1 MKILVTGLIVLSL
14 AAAGGTAVLV
24 KQFLE
29 SERQNQVRVP
39 EPQEIEETASLFV
52 LTVDNDLSAGTTV
65 SRSHLRWHAWPEDMI
80 QGTFVISQEK
90 DKALLKEYVG

>member
-29 SERQNQVRVP
+29 SERHNQVRVP
-39 EPQEIEETASLFV
+39 EPQEIEETAS
-52 LTVDNDLSAGTTV
+52 
-65 SRSHLRWHAWPEDMI
+65 
-80 QGTFVISQEK
+80 
-90 DKALLKEYVG
+90 